1 MRHRKAGLKLNRTAS
16 HRNAMFRNM
25 VTSLLKHDRIRTT
38 GARAMEVRR
47 WADHLI
53 TLAKRGDLHAR
64 RQALSIVREKDVVHK
79 LFEQADERFGA
90 VSGGYTRVIKLGKRP
105 GDAASMSMVELIALE
120 GTKKKKKAKKKKTK
134 SEGRQKKEAVDQKA
148 PAAAKAD
155 EKEKASAKTKD
166 EATDKK
172 EVAEVEAKT
181 KKPTVKGTAAK
192 TSDEPSKE
200 KPESA
205 KAKTE
210 SAKAKAEPTEGD
222 TKKEK
227 PAKKTKA
234 APKKPAATA
243 EKKDAPDAATK
254 KAAAK
259 KPPKDEKLGLSGNCR
274 SGCTCRNRLFL
285 NT

>member
-25 VTSLLKHDRIRTT
+25 VTSLLKYDRIRTT
-38 GARAMEVRR
+38 GARAKEVRR

-134 SEGRQKKEAVDQKA
+134 SEGKQKKEAADQKA
-148 PAAAKAD
+148 PAAAKAAKAD
-155 EKEKASAKTKD
+155 EKGKASEKTKD

-172 EVAEVEAKT
+172 EVAEVAAET
-181 KKPTVKGTAAK
+181 KKPTVKGAAAK
-192 TSDEPSKE
+192 TSDEPSKA
-200 KPESA
+200 KTKSA
-205 KAKTE
+205 KAKPD

-222 TKKEK
+222 SKEAK

-234 APKKPAATA
+234 APKKPAATG

-254 KAAAK
+254 KTAAK
-259 KPPKDEKLGLSGNCR
+259 KPSKDE
-274 SGCTCRNRLFL
+274 
-285 NT
+285 